1 MGMDVTVEN
10 LEGLNRKIT
19 LALPWEG
26 IRAAVDKKLSQ
37 TQRKAKVQGF
47 RPGKAPL
54 KMVDAMYGAD
64 IRNEVLNDA
73 VVKAFYE
80 VVEAQKLRVAGL
92 PRFNEVENQDD
103 ENTFKIDAQFEVFP
117 EVKVGDLSAQEIEK
131 ASTEV
136 SDAEVDKTIEIL
148 RGQRTRYNHVE
159 RAAQK
164 EDRVIIDF
172 AGKIDGEAF
181 DGGSAENYPF
191 VLGQGQ
197 MLPEFEAGVEGL
209 KEGESKDVEVS
220 FPEDYHGK
228 EVAGK
233 TAVFT
238 ITLRNVSAATLPE
251 VDEEFAKQLGIID
264 GDVAKMR
271 DEVKKNVSRE
281 VNRRVAEK
289 NKAAVMDALLA
300 VTEFDVPAA
309 LVQEE
314 TGRMMQDARQNFIN
328 QGFDAK
334 QLPELPADMFTE
346 QATRRVK
353 LGLILAQL
361 VEEQQL
367 QPTNDD
373 IRDIVAE
380 FAESYEDPAEV
391 IEWYMGDAERQQGPA
406 ALATEAKVVE
416 FVLAKAKVTD
426 KALSFDEVM
435 GNTAA

>member
-251 VDEEFAKQLGIID
+251 VDEEFAKQLGIVD

-406 ALATEAKVVE
+406 ALATEAKIVE
-416 FVLAKAKVTD
+416 FVLGKAKVTD

>member
-1 MGMDVTVEN
+1 MDVTVEN

-117 EVKVGDLSAQEIEK
+117 EVKVGDLSAQEVEK
-131 ASTEV
+131 ATTEV

-416 FVLAKAKVTD
+416 FVLGKAKVTD

>member
-1 MGMDVTVEN
+1 MDVTVEN

-54 KMVDAMYGAD
+54 KMVDAMYGTD

-117 EVKVGDLSAQEIEK
+117 EVKVGDLSAQEVEK
-131 ASTEV
+131 ATTEV

-148 RGQRTRYNHVE
+148 RGQRTRYNQVE

-233 TAVFT
+233 TATFT

>member
-1 MGMDVTVEN
+1 MDVTVEN

-54 KMVDAMYGAD
+54 KMVDAMYGTD

-251 VDEEFAKQLGIID
+251 VDEEFAKQLGIVD

-416 FVLAKAKVTD
+416 FVLGKAKVTD

>member
-1 MGMDVTVEN
+1 MDVTVEN

-233 TAVFT
+233 TATFT

-251 VDEEFAKQLGIID
+251 VNEEFAKQLGIID

>member
-1 MGMDVTVEN
+1 MDVTVEN

-117 EVKVGDLSAQEIEK
+117 EVKVGDLSAQEVEK
-131 ASTEV
+131 TTTEV

-233 TAVFT
+233 TATFT

-416 FVLAKAKVTD
+416 FVLGKAKVTD

>member
-1 MGMDVTVEN
+1 MDVTVEN

-117 EVKVGDLSAQEIEK
+117 EVKVGDLSAQEVEK
-131 ASTEV
+131 ATTEV

-251 VDEEFAKQLGIID
+251 VDEEFAKQLGIVD

-334 QLPELPADMFTE
+334 QLPELPADMFAE

-416 FVLAKAKVTD
+416 FVLGKAKVTD

>member
-1 MGMDVTVEN
+1 MDVTVEN

-54 KMVDAMYGAD
+54 KMVDAMYGTD

-233 TAVFT
+233 TATFT

-416 FVLAKAKVTD
+416 FVLGKAKVTD

>member
-26 IRAAVDKKLSQ
+26 IRAVVDKKLSQ

-416 FVLAKAKVTD
+416 FVLGKAKVTD

>member
-1 MGMDVTVEN
+1 
-10 LEGLNRKIT
+10 
-19 LALPWEG
+19 
-26 IRAAVDKKLSQ
+26 
-37 TQRKAKVQGF
+37 
-47 RPGKAPL
+47 
-54 KMVDAMYGAD
+54 MVDAMYGAD

-117 EVKVGDLSAQEIEK
+117 EVKVGDLSAQEVEK
-131 ASTEV
+131 ATTEV

-233 TAVFT
+233 TATFT

>member
-1 MGMDVTVEN
+1 MDVTVEN

-117 EVKVGDLSAQEIEK
+117 EVKVGDLSAQEVEK
-131 ASTEV
+131 TTTEV

-233 TAVFT
+233 TATFT

-353 LGLILAQL
+353 LGLILAQS

>member
-1 MGMDVTVEN
+1 MDVTVEN

-54 KMVDAMYGAD
+54 KMVDAMYGTD

-117 EVKVGDLSAQEIEK
+117 EVKVGDLSAQEVEK
-131 ASTEV
+131 ATTEV

-416 FVLAKAKVTD
+416 FVLGKAKVTD

>member
-1 MGMDVTVEN
+1 MDVTVEN

-26 IRAAVDKKLSQ
+26 IRAVVDKKLSQ

-416 FVLAKAKVTD
+416 FVLGKAKVTD

>member
-1 MGMDVTVEN
+1 MDVTVEN

-54 KMVDAMYGAD
+54 KMVDAMYGTD

>member
-1 MGMDVTVEN
+1 MDVTVEN

-54 KMVDAMYGAD
+54 KMVDAMYGTD

-197 MLPEFEAGVEGL
+197 MLPEFEAG
-209 KEGESKDVEVS
+209 ESKDVEVS

-233 TAVFT
+233 NAVFT

-416 FVLAKAKVTD
+416 FVLGKANQNSRCCFGAFFNNRD
-426 KALSFDEVM
+426 KR
-435 GNTAA
+435 

>member
-54 KMVDAMYGAD
+54 KMVDAMYGTD

>member
-1 MGMDVTVEN
+1 MDVTVEN

-117 EVKVGDLSAQEIEK
+117 EVKVGDLSGQEVEK
-131 ASTEV
+131 ATTEV

-251 VDEEFAKQLGIID
+251 VDEEFAKQLGIVD

-416 FVLAKAKVTD
+416 FVLGKAKVTD

>member
-54 KMVDAMYGAD
+54 KMVDAMYGTD

-117 EVKVGDLSAQEIEK
+117 EVKVGDLSAQEVEK
-131 ASTEV
+131 TTTEV

-251 VDEEFAKQLGIID
+251 VDEEFAKQLGIVD

-416 FVLAKAKVTD
+416 FVLGKAKVTD

>member
-26 IRAAVDKKLSQ
+26 IRAVVDKKLSQ

-251 VDEEFAKQLGIID
+251 VDEEFAKQLGIVD

-416 FVLAKAKVTD
+416 FVLGKAKVTD

>member
-1 MGMDVTVEN
+1 MDVTVEN

-228 EVAGK
+228 EVAGR

-251 VDEEFAKQLGIID
+251 VDEEFAKQLGIVD

-416 FVLAKAKVTD
+416 FVLGKAKVTD

>member
-1 MGMDVTVEN
+1 MDVTVEN

-238 ITLRNVSAATLPE
+238 ITVRNVSAATLPE
-251 VDEEFAKQLGIID
+251 VDEEFAKQLGIVD

-416 FVLAKAKVTD
+416 FVLGKAKVTD

>member
-117 EVKVGDLSAQEIEK
+117 EVKVGDLSAQEVEK
-131 ASTEV
+131 ATTEV

-233 TAVFT
+233 TATFT

-416 FVLAKAKVTD
+416 FVLGKAKVTD

>member
-1 MGMDVTVEN
+1 MDVTVEN

-54 KMVDAMYGAD
+54 KMVDAMYGTD

-117 EVKVGDLSAQEIEK
+117 EVKVGDLSAQEVEK
-131 ASTEV
+131 TTTEV

-233 TAVFT
+233 TATFT

-251 VDEEFAKQLGIID
+251 VDEEFAKQLGIVD

>member
-47 RPGKAPL
+47 RPVKAPL

-251 VDEEFAKQLGIID
+251 VDEEFAKQLGIVD

-416 FVLAKAKVTD
+416 FVLGKAKVTD

>member
-117 EVKVGDLSAQEIEK
+117 EVKVGDLSAQEVEK
-131 ASTEV
+131 ATTEV

-191 VLGQGQ
+191 VLG
-197 MLPEFEAGVEGL
+197 
-209 KEGESKDVEVS
+209 
-220 FPEDYHGK
+220 
-228 EVAGK
+228 
-233 TAVFT
+233 
-238 ITLRNVSAATLPE
+238 
-251 VDEEFAKQLGIID
+251 
-264 GDVAKMR
+264 
-271 DEVKKNVSRE
+271 
-281 VNRRVAEK
+281 
-289 NKAAVMDALLA
+289 
-300 VTEFDVPAA
+300 
-309 LVQEE
+309 
-314 TGRMMQDARQNFIN
+314 
-328 QGFDAK
+328 
-334 QLPELPADMFTE
+334 
-346 QATRRVK
+346 
-353 LGLILAQL
+353 
-361 VEEQQL
+361 
-367 QPTNDD
+367 
-373 IRDIVAE
+373 
-380 FAESYEDPAEV
+380 
-391 IEWYMGDAERQQGPA
+391 
-406 ALATEAKVVE
+406 
-416 FVLAKAKVTD
+416 
-426 KALSFDEVM
+426 
-435 GNTAA
+435 

>member
-1 MGMDVTVEN
+1 MDVTVEN

-251 VDEEFAKQLGIID
+251 VDEEFAKQLGIVD

>member
-1 MGMDVTVEN
+1 MDVTVEN

-54 KMVDAMYGAD
+54 KMVDAMYGTD

-416 FVLAKAKVTD
+416 FVLGKAKVTD

>member
-1 MGMDVTVEN
+1 MDVTVEN

-197 MLPEFEAGVEGL
+197 MLPEFEASVEGL

-251 VDEEFAKQLGIID
+251 VDEEFAKQLGIVD

-416 FVLAKAKVTD
+416 FVLGKAKVTD

>member
-1 MGMDVTVEN
+1 MDVTVEN

-117 EVKVGDLSAQEIEK
+117 EVKVGDLSAQEVEK
-131 ASTEV
+131 ATTEV

-233 TAVFT
+233 TATFT

-251 VDEEFAKQLGIID
+251 VDEEFAKQLGIVD

-416 FVLAKAKVTD
+416 FVLGKAKVTD

>member
-233 TAVFT
+233 TDVFT

-251 VDEEFAKQLGIID
+251 VDEEFAKQLGIVD

-416 FVLAKAKVTD
+416 FVLGKAKVTD

>member
-117 EVKVGDLSAQEIEK
+117 EVKVGDLSAQEVEK
-131 ASTEV
+131 ATTEV

-251 VDEEFAKQLGIID
+251 VDEEFAKQLGIVD

-416 FVLAKAKVTD
+416 FVLGKAKVTD

>member
-1 MGMDVTVEN
+1 MDVTVEN

-251 VDEEFAKQLGIID
+251 VDEEFAKQLGIVD
-264 GDVAKMR
+264 GDVSKMR

-416 FVLAKAKVTD
+416 FVLGKAKVTD

>member
-1 MGMDVTVEN
+1 MDVTVEN

-233 TAVFT
+233 KATFT

-251 VDEEFAKQLGIID
+251 VDEEFAKQLGIVD

-416 FVLAKAKVTD
+416 FVLGKAKVTD

>member
-1 MGMDVTVEN
+1 MDVTVEN

-54 KMVDAMYGAD
+54 KMVDAMYGTD

-117 EVKVGDLSAQEIEK
+117 EVKVGDLSAQEVEK
-131 ASTEV
+131 ATTEV

-233 TAVFT
+233 TATFT

-416 FVLAKAKVTD
+416 FVLGKAKVTD

>member
-1 MGMDVTVEN
+1 MDVTVEN

-191 VLGQGQ
+191 VLGQSQ

-416 FVLAKAKVTD
+416 FVLGKAKVTD

>member
-251 VDEEFAKQLGIID
+251 VDEEFAKQLGIVD

-281 VNRRVAEK
+281 VNRRVTEK

-416 FVLAKAKVTD
+416 FVLGKAKVTD

>member
-1 MGMDVTVEN
+1 MDVTVEN

-117 EVKVGDLSAQEIEK
+117 EVKVGDLSAQEVEK
-131 ASTEV
+131 ATTEV

-233 TAVFT
+233 TATFT

-416 FVLAKAKVTD
+416 FVLGKAKVTD

>member
-1 MGMDVTVEN
+1 MDVTVEN

-251 VDEEFAKQLGIID
+251 VDEEFAKQLGIVD

-416 FVLAKAKVTD
+416 FVLSKAKVTD

>member
-1 MGMDVTVEN
+1 MDVTVEN

-117 EVKVGDLSAQEIEK
+117 EVKVGDLSAQEVEK
-131 ASTEV
+131 TTTEV

-416 FVLAKAKVTD
+416 FVLGKAKVTD

>member
-1 MGMDVTVEN
+1 MDVTVEN

-233 TAVFT
+233 TATFT

-346 QATRRVK
+346 QETRRVK